1 MIGLIF
7 LLVLALYAG
16 MAWFIVKALPSK
28 RAKYT
33 VIAIFVLIP
42 TWDVVPGWFYLWYLC
57 ETEGG
62 VKVFKSVENVD
73 GFLDKS
79 QNMLGR
85 DAVMKYG
92 YKFMEGGEGGAQ
104 LYRYSIDQNGKLQ
117 REKIDE
123 PISKYGV
130 QSADHHLPF
139 NTTKYEHTIVDL
151 QTQEKLAVSIKLYR
165 AGNWVQKIAE
175 PLLGGGAYCP
185 SKHITLIYKLFY
197 LDTLKPTKST
207 K

>member
-7 LLVLALYAG
+7 LLVLAVYVG
-16 MAWFIVKALPSK
+16 VAWYVVKALSSK
-28 RAKYT
+28 KSKYI
-33 VIAIFVLIP
+33 VIAVFVLIP
-42 TWDVVPGWFYLWYLC
+42 TWDVVPGWLYLQHLC
-57 ETEGG
+57 QAEGG
-62 VKVFKSVENVD
+62 VKIYRSVENVD

-92 YKFMEGGEGGAQ
+92 YKFMEGGEGGPQ

-123 PISKYGV
+123 PTSKYGV
-130 QSADHHLPF
+130 QSTDHRLLF
-139 NTTKYEHTIVDL
+139 NITKYEHTIVDL
-151 QTQEKLAVSIKLYR
+151 QTQEKLAVSVKLYR
-165 AGNWVQKIAE
+165 AGNWLQKIAK
-175 PLLGGGAYCP
+175 PLLGGGAACP
-185 SKHITLIYKLFY
+185 SQHITLTYKLFY